1 MKAVKWLDKHLEE
14 VILVLLLSLIVLV
27 MLYQIVMR
35 YVFNDSL
42 TWSEEF
48 CRYCFIWFMFVGFS
62 YSIRFDL
69 DLRVDAIVNLL
80 PVAVKKGISA
90 VGLLMCL
97 ALTSYPVSYTHLD
110 VYKRQRDDTGG
121 EPGGLADLPA
131 GGDSYHLWG
140 RRAAFGSAER
150 GVRMGW
156 GYCDRPRAR
165 PKRPHDQHPA
175 LCAAIP
181 LSLIHI

>member
-97 ALTSYPVSYTHLD
+97 ALTSYLFIHSFQTVAGVIKTGETSTGLHLPLKFIYAAS
-110 VYKRQRDDTGG
+110 VVGYGLGTVRYIQRIVMLFTSKK
-121 EPGGLADLPA
+121 EK
-131 GGDSYHLWG
+131 GD
-140 RRAAFGSAER
+140 AE
-150 GVRMGW
+150 
-156 GYCDRPRAR
+156 A
-165 PKRPHDQHPA
+165 
-175 LCAAIP
+175 
-181 LSLIHI
+181 